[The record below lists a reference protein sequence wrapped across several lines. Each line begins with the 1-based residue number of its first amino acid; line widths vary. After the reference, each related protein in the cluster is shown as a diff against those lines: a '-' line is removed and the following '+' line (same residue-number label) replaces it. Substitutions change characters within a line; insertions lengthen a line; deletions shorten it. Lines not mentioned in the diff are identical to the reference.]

1 LSAGRADKTAFA
13 STREISTFATT
24 IAVTPVAML
33 NLLSIVI
40 GIVFVLLL
48 FSLLATTVMEMI
60 AGLLTLRGKSLLNVF
75 KSMLGDEQVQAFT
88 NHVYFKQMGEKAS
101 FLRFLRKN
109 PLPPSYIR
117 PGTFSGILMDTFG
130 VNGDED
136 PGAAIEKLPDGR
148 LKEVLRY
155 LYRESGGDLIAFRK
169 KVEEW
174 YNEVMERASE
184 WYVSN
189 VRSWLMGVGFVIA
202 VVFNV
207 DVIGIYTNLSANA
220 ALRDYLADAATQF
233 VETQPA
239 PQVVDSVVINP
250 DLYGAKA
257 RFDTLLNENIAAIR
271 SPLGI
276 GWENT
281 QWPAEDKGRWWMYK
295 LLGWITTAL
304 AISLGAKFWY
314 DLLKQLVN
322 FRGSPQASKPATGT
336 ADNTSAAAPAPI
348 LTKPGSGL
356 FESTGRRSASPKK
369 QNPEEEEAK
378 G

>member
-1 LSAGRADKTAFA
+1 
-13 STREISTFATT
+13 
-24 IAVTPVAML
+24 ML

-75 KSMLGDEQVQAFT
+75 KSMLGDEQVKSFT

-101 FLRFLRKN
+101 FLGFLRKAT
-109 PLPPSYIR
+109 LPPSYIR

-130 VNGDED
+130 VNGEED
-136 PGAAIEKLPDGR
+136 PGAAIEKLPDSR
-148 LKEVLRY
+148 LKDVLRY
-155 LYRESGGDLIAFRK
+155 LYRESGGDLTAFRQ

-189 VRSWLMGVGFVIA
+189 VRSWLVGVGFAIA

-220 ALRDYLADAATQF
+220 ALRDYLANAATEF
-233 VETQPA
+233 VEKQPA
-239 PQVVDSVVINP
+239 PQVVDSVVVNP
-250 DLYGAKA
+250 DLHGAKA

-281 QWPAEDKGRWWMYK
+281 SWPTENKGRWWIYK
-295 LLGWITTAL
+295 LLGWVTTAL

-322 FRGSPQASKPATGT
+322 FRGSSSTSKPATST
-336 ADNTSAAAPAPI
+336 AENTSTGTSTPAPI

-356 FESTGRRSASPKK
+356 FESTGRRSATPKK
-369 QNPEEEEAK
+369 TSPEEEQTK